1 MLDGSLRPVRSRR
14 LDLAAIAA
22 LAALAGCAAS
32 SLGER
37 RVPMKPEE
45 AGGYRG
51 NPTKPF
57 GALAQ
62 DLTTLDVV
70 PQVDG
75 RYTLRTGPAA
85 GAPEWKELDLR
96 WFVPR
101 IPAIA
106 KGNETLTR
114 VALMQRE
121 FNRNET
127 RFGPV
132 GDYAESKIANNCL
145 RAGLWELVLE
155 KKKEDGSLGM
165 TYHSWFDFP
174 LDHYAALFEAANGMS
189 FETARALVIG
199 YPAFDGFKFP
209 LDELRAVEA
218 ESVVPAAQID
228 AHHGDK
234 LHRLGEQGRKAH
246 LVLNPGIEVYGDYV
260 KPAHQPIRITEFSE
274 PGWYNLDKPVAFDLT
289 WMGAPESIAW
299 RRVKGVQAPV
309 AMQELEIRYAGG
321 RRIVIGDEGLAA
333 LPIRDAAP
341 TKDSECLR
349 LTFGI
354 GTPDIYASL
363 AERKAEF
370 ESGRQNYL
378 LLLDQDGNHLDN
390 HLGGCDRAFLWRDAK
405 SLHIWLLGYERTS
418 IVSHLTIPWQA
429 P

>member
-1 MLDGSLRPVRSRR
+1 MNECIRRPVAST
-14 LDLAAIAA
+14 LAQLSTLA
-22 LAALAGCAAS
+22 LLAGCGAARPT
-32 SLGER
+32 EA
-37 RVPMKPEE
+37 RVTMKLEE

-51 NPTKPF
+51 NPNKPH
-57 GALAQ
+57 GSLGQ
-62 DLTTLDVV
+62 ELTTIDVI

-75 RYTLRTGPAA
+75 LFTLRTGPAA
-85 GAPEWKELDLR
+85 GAPEWKDLDLR

-155 KKKEDGSLGM
+155 KKKEDGSMGM
-165 TYHSWFDFP
+165 VFHSWFDFP
-174 LDHYAALFEAANGMS
+174 MDHYAALFTAANGMS
-189 FETARALVIG
+189 FDVARSLTMG
-199 YPAFDGFKFP
+199 YPAFNGFKFP
-209 LDELRAVEA
+209 LAELRSVEA
-218 ESVVPAAQID
+218 EIAVPAAQID

-234 LHRLGEQGRKAH
+234 LHRLGEQTRKAH

-260 KPAHQPIRITEFSE
+260 KPANQPIRITEFSE
-274 PGWYNLDKPVAFDLT
+274 PGWYNLENPLAFDLT

-299 RRVKGVQAPV
+299 RRVKGVQAAV
-309 AMQELEIRYAGG
+309 AMQELEIRYASGH
-321 RRIVIGDEGLAA
+321 RIVIADEGLAA
-333 LPIRDAAP
+333 LPVREAAP

-349 LTFGI
+349 LTYGI

-370 ESGRQNYL
+370 EGGRQNYL
-378 LLLDQDGNHLDN
+378 LLLDKDGNHLDN

-418 IVSHLTIPWQA
+418 IISHLTIPWVA